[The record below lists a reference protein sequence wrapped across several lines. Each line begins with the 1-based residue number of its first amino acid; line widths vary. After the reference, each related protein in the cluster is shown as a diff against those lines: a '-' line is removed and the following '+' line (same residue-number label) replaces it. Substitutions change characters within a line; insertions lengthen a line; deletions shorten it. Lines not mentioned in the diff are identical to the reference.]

1 MGVRTIAVCSEADRN
16 ALHTRLADEAV
27 TIGPAS
33 GRESYL
39 NVGALLQ
46 AARRTGAEAVHP
58 GYGFLS
64 ENAAFADTCRD
75 AGLTLVGPSPEAIRA
90 MGSKSASKEIMP
102 TDGVPIVP
110 GYNGAHQDQTGRAS
124 GWERGW

>member
-1 MGVRTIAVCSEADRN
+1 MGVRTSAVVSEADRN

-33 GRESYL
+33 ARESYL

-64 ENAAFADTCRD
+64 ENAAFAEACRD
-75 AGLTLVGPSPEAIRA
+75 AGLIFVGPSPEDIRA
-90 MGSKSASKEIMP
+90 MGSKRARKETMR
-102 TDGVPIVP
+102 TDGVPP
-110 GYNGAHQDQTGRAS
+110 GAGFPAYTQGL
-124 GWERGW
+124 RGQRR